1 MRVREKAMDKR
12 VTVNILEKG
21 KCTGCGSCKNI
32 CPVSAIEMKD
42 NGEGF
47 LYPYIDE
54 KLCVECGLCYK
65 HCPELNQDKVDEF
78 RTRDPQVYAMMAE
91 KSVRE
96 TSSSGGMF
104 TVLANHVIDQGG
116 YVCGA
121 VYSDDYQQ
129 IYHAIVSEKE
139 ELWRIR
145 GSKYVQSNTKDTY
158 SQLKRYL
165 DENKPVLFTGCPCQV
180 AGFKTFLGREY
191 EKLITADIVCHG
203 VPSPEIYRK
212 YISEKA
218 QGRKI
223 VKVDFR
229 EKTYWGWGTATSLF
243 FEDGSTYRGDCFTDE
258 YWLGFLGGME
268 TRKCCGD
275 CSYANPKRV
284 GDFTIGDFWGVSDID
299 QTLSDGKGTSLVMV
313 NNSKAHKILRKVSND
328 CVLLQKIDLE
338 RTLELAKTRNGQL
351 LHPTRSHWARDRF
364 FELCK
369 NHTLVQSFTD
379 ARNNNYDVGITGWWY
394 NENYGGTLTYYALN
408 RVLHKMGLT
417 VLMIAKC
424 SWDKDYKPQYDSV
437 PYRFAMKNYNIS
449 KNYTPET
456 IHVLNDH
463 CKTFIS
469 GSDQLFNPT
478 LWEYSGP
485 QYFLNYVSSKN
496 NIISYASSFG
506 NGFVDN
512 KNLKIQMSYWLH
524 RFDALSVRENYGKD
538 ICQEVFGL
546 HADLVMD
553 PVFLC
558 DVEEYRKQAE
568 KSGLKKEENYL
579 LNFILDPN
587 QEKRELILNI
597 SKKLNLPFINMLNA
611 MDYDRNAEILNLEN
625 TKKNV
630 DIEEWLFYYMN
641 SDFVITDSFHGT
653 CFAIIFRKNFISLAN
668 YQRGERRFASLLEEV
683 GLKDRLVYDL
693 NEIENR
699 PELFQPI
706 NYDEVYRNIEPKIKA
721 SYEWLEN
728 AIKRPQAKEMNL
740 FNILNC
746 EIEKLKLEIEKIKSR

>member
-1 MRVREKAMDKR
+1 MDRVETIEALDRTR
-12 VTVNILEKG
+12 
-21 KCTGCGSCKNI
+21 CTGCGSCKNI

-47 LYPYIDE
+47 LYPTIN
-54 KLCVECGLCYK
+54 KTLCIECGKCYI
-65 HCPELNQDKVDEF
+65 HCPELNSDKVSQLRADTPE
-78 RTRDPQVYAMMAE
+78 VYAMMAP
-91 KSVRE
+91 SDIRNV
-96 TSSSGGMF
+96 SSSGGMF
-104 TVLANHVIDQGG
+104 TILANYVIEHNG

-121 VYSDDYQQ
+121 IYSDDYMD
-129 IYHAIVSEKE
+129 IYHEIVSKKE
-139 ELWRIR
+139 DLWKIR

-158 SQLKRYL
+158 SILKKYL

-180 AGFKTFLGREY
+180 AGFRTFLGKEY

-203 VPSPEIYRK
+203 VPSPAIYRK

-218 QGRKI
+218 NGRK
-223 VKVDFR
+223 VKKVDFR
-229 EKTYWGWGTATSLF
+229 EKAYWGWGTATSLF
-243 FEDGSTYRGDCFTDE
+243 FEDGSAYRGDCFTDE

-268 TRKCCGD
+268 TRKCCGN
-275 CSYANPKRV
+275 CSYANPQRV
-284 GDFTIGDFWGVSDID
+284 GDFTIGDFWGIAEID
-299 QTLSDGKGTSLVMV
+299 PSLSDGKGTSLVTV
-313 NNSKAHKILRKVSND
+313 NSNKAKKILKAVSKE
-328 CVLLQKIDLE
+328 CALLKSIELDK
-338 RTLELAKTRNGQL
+338 TLELAKTRNGQF
-351 LHPTRSHWARDRF
+351 LHPTPSHWARNRF

-369 NHTLVQSFTD
+369 SHTLVKSFTD
-379 ARNNNYDVGITGWWY
+379 AKNNNYDVGIMGWWY

-424 SWDKDYKPQYDSV
+424 SWDKNYKPNYNSV

-449 KNYTPET
+449 KNYTPDT

-485 QYFLNYVSSKN
+485 QYFLNYVSARN
-496 NIISYASSFG
+496 NLVSYASSFG

-512 KNLKIQMSYWLH
+512 KNLKVQMSYWLH

-538 ICQEVFGL
+538 ICKEVFGL
-546 HADLVMD
+546 EAEWVMD

-558 DVEEYRKQAE
+558 DVEEYKKQAD

-587 QEKRELILNI
+587 EEKRKLILKI
-597 SKKLNLPFINMLNA
+597 SEKLNLPYINMLNA
-611 MDYDRNAEILNLEN
+611 MDYDKNAEILNLEN
-625 TKKNV
+625 TKKNI

-668 YQRGERRFASLLEEV
+668 YQRGERRFMSLMEEV
-683 GLKDRLVYDL
+683 GLQDRLVYDIS
-693 NEIENR
+693 EIENK

-706 NYDEVYRNIEPKIKA
+706 DYDKVYKNIEPKIKA

-728 AIKRPQAKEMNL
+728 AVKRPKMKEPNL

-746 EIEKLKLEIEKIKSR
+746 EIEKLKEEIEKLKSR